1 MFIKTYFGLELNV
14 IHKIIENI
22 LKEKAMH
29 GVTICIKLSL
39 KLQNVS
45 RLLKEMKLKVRASDD
60 TRRNGGTEVV

>member
-1 MFIKTYFGLELNV
+1 
-14 IHKIIENI
+14 
-22 LKEKAMH
+22 MH

-45 RLLKEMKLKVRASDD
+45 RLLKEMKLKVHASDD